1 MESSYSAEPAID
13 LPAPA
18 SWLATAGRRDVV
30 QRSLR
35 VALLVGTLLVLIN
48 YGDRLFAGDLRR
60 LDWIKMALTYLVPYG
75 VSTYASVGALRGRAA
90 ALLEP
95 RPDARRGER
104 TQESARETPE

>member
-1 MESSYSAEPAID
+1 MDSSLPAEPAID
-13 LPAPA
+13 LRARA

-48 YGDRLFAGDLRR
+48 YGDRLLAGDLHR
-60 LDWIKMALTYLVPYG
+60 LDWIKMALTYLVPFG
-75 VSTYASVGALRGRAA
+75 VSTYASVGALRSRGA

-95 RPDARRGER
+95 RPDERRPEKTR
-104 TQESARETPE
+104 ESSRGPAA